1 MTSTIN
7 NKNNIDTIV
16 SETIKTIIPN
26 FLRKVLKSN
35 KKALDSSLQILE
47 KDNEFHNSLKTLVET
62 NIPKPVVKVVRNKIS
77 KPKDIDAP
85 KKPKSAYLIFCQ
97 ENREKIKEENPDI
110 QPKEILSKLGS
121 LWQTIKN
128 EPGSKK
134 YIKKAVEDKTR
145 YDSEISEYSPSE
157 EYNKV
162 MEEYKDNPENFEKKT
177 KTKKTKKEKKVVD
190 PNKPKK
196 PQTIFFKYSKEMRDK
211 VKEEHPEM
219 KTDEIAK
226 ELGRRWKNEVSDE
239 EKDEYKN
246 LFKTEMLE
254 YKRLMEQYKPLN
266 SEDEDEKVEKK
277 VDKVEKKVD
286 KVEKKVD
293 KEVKKVEKK
302 VDKKVEKK
310 VDKKVEKKVDK
321 EVKKVDKEVEDSD
334 DDIVEDSDDDNSI
347 HSENIVDD
355 SDDEIMSD

>member
-16 SETIKTIIPN
+16 SETIKTIIPD

-35 KKALDSSLQILE
+35 KKVLDSILQMLE
-47 KDNEFHNSLKTLVET
+47 KDNEFLNSLKTLVET

-77 KPKDIDAP
+77 KPKDTDAP

-97 ENREKIKEENPDI
+97 ENREKIKQEHPDI
-110 QPKEILSKLGS
+110 QPKEILTNLGA
-121 LWQTIKN
+121 LWQKIKN

-134 YIKKAVEDKTR
+134 YIKKALEDKTR

-177 KTKKTKKEKKVVD
+177 KTKRTKKEKKVID

-246 LFKTEMLE
+246 IFKTEMLE
-254 YKRLMEQYKPLN
+254 YKRLMEQYKPN
-266 SEDEDEKVEKK
+266 SSEDEDVKVEKK
-277 VDKVEKKVD
+277 KEVKVEKKKKKEVKVEKNKEV
-286 KVEKKVD
+286 KVEKK
-293 KEVKKVEKK
+293 KEVKVEKK
-302 VDKKVEKK
+302 KKEVKVEKN
-310 VDKKVEKKVDK
+310 K
-321 EVKKVDKEVEDSD
+321 ED
-334 DDIVEDSDDDNSI
+334 DTDDEIVEDSDDDNSI

>member
-1 MTSTIN
+1 MTSTTN

-16 SETIKTIIPN
+16 SETIKTIIPD

-35 KKALDSSLQILE
+35 KKALDSILQILE

-77 KPKDIDAP
+77 KPKDTDAP

-97 ENREKIKEENPDI
+97 ENREKIKQENPDI
-110 QPKEILSKLGS
+110 QPKEILTKLGS
-121 LWQTIKN
+121 LWQLIKN
-128 EPGSKK
+128 EPESKK
-134 YIKKAVEDKTR
+134 YVKKALDEKTR
-145 YDSEISEYSPSE
+145 YDSELGEYSPSE

-162 MEEYKDNPENFEKKT
+162 MEEYKDNPEKFEKKT
-177 KTKKTKKEKKVVD
+177 KTKKIKKQKNVVD

-196 PQTIFFKYSKEMRDK
+196 PQTIFFKYSKEMREK

-226 ELGRRWKNEVSDE
+226 ELGRRWKNDVSDE

-246 LFKTEMLE
+246 IFKTEMLE
-254 YKRLMEQYKPLN
+254 YKRLMEQYKPN
-266 SEDEDEKVEKK
+266 IKEDEDVKIEKK
-277 VDKVEKKVD
+277 NVKEEKK
-286 KVEKKVD
+286 
-293 KEVKKVEKK
+293 KEVKKVVKDEKK
-302 VDKKVEKK
+302 DVKEDKKKYAKEENKKVVKDEKK
-310 VDKKVEKKVDK
+310 DVKEENKK
-321 EVKKVDKEVEDSD
+321 EDDTD
-334 DDIVEDSDDDNSI
+334 DEIVEDSDDNSI
-347 HSENIVDD
+347 NTDDEIVED